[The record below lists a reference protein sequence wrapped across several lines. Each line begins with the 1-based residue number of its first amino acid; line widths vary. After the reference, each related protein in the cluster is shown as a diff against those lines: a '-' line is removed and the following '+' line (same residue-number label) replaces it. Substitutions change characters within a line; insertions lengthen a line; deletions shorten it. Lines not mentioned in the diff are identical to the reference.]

1 MLLLFI
7 TLNTL
12 KQIYIKIIKILLIF
26 LYNVI
31 IINVIRIFQL

>member
-26 LYNVI
+26 YNVI

>member
-31 IINVIRIFQL
+31 IINVIRMFQL